1 MCQNLNRTIM
11 LILYTEILQNTI
23 QDFIDACNSLELQH
37 YASDFCNEFDLENE
51 TIETAV
57 KRAINACNSINIPYY
72 SHFKHV
78 FVVEDNNVLHDWK
91 LSPFGCYLTILNT
104 DPSNPLIAKF
114 QESLIVGD

>member
-1 MCQNLNRTIM
+1 MHQNLNHTIM
-11 LILYTEILQNTI
+11 LILYTEILQKTI
-23 QDFIDACNSLELQH
+23 QEFIEACYSQELQH

-51 TIETAV
+51 TIEIAV

-72 SHFKHV
+72 YHFKHV
-78 FVVEDNNVLHDWK
+78 FVVEENNVFHDWK